1 MIRIVVVDDH
11 AVVRSGLKQILSDE
25 SDLQVVAEAA
35 NAAEMLHVLGVHA
48 CDVLILDLG
57 LPGRSGL
64 EVLPEVKELHRHL
77 RVLIL
82 SMHAED
88 QFAIRALRAGA
99 SGYLSKESAP
109 DELVRAVRKVYGGG
123 RYISTALAELLAL
136 DLVESGGRPLH
147 ESLSSR
153 EFEVLLGIAGG
164 KTISE
169 IAQEQSLSV
178 KTVSTYRTRV
188 LEKLRLPSNAALVR
202 YALTH
207 RLVE

>member
-25 SDLQVVAEAA
+25 PDLQVVAEGA
-35 NAAEMLHVLGVHA
+35 NAAEMQRVLRDHP

-57 LPGRSGL
+57 LPDRSGL
-64 EVLPEVKELHRHL
+64 EVLPEVRRAHRGV
-77 RVLIL
+77 RILIL

-88 QFAIRALRAGA
+88 QFAVRALRTGA
-99 SGYLSKESAP
+99 AGYLSKESAP
-109 DELVRAVRKVYGGG
+109 DELVRAVRQVSGGG
-123 RYISTALAELLAL
+123 RYVSPALAEALAH
-136 DLVESGGRPLH
+136 DFIESSGRPLH
-147 ESLSSR
+147 ETLSAR

-164 KTISE
+164 KSISE
-169 IAQEQSLSV
+169 IAKEQFLSV

-207 RLVE
+207 RLVD